1 MQFTDG
7 LGHSHDRRKGSMTVN
22 VWGGITQAWAN
33 LACRLVSVGAE
44 ILGVQV
50 AGSAGPQASV

>member
-1 MQFTDG
+1 
-7 LGHSHDRRKGSMTVN
+7 MTVN

-33 LACRLVSVGAE
+33 LACRLVSGGAE